1 MRRAEARAPQGM
13 HGSGPRV
20 GRAAMTEPALLV
32 LDDVPEEL
40 DELRGHSAGTGRST
54 WSSARVRPLRRR
66 MDLPGWLRMA
76 DRWRSC
82 VLRRR

>member
-1 MRRAEARAPQGM
+1 
-13 HGSGPRV
+13 
-20 GRAAMTEPALLV
+20 MTKPALLV

-40 DELRGHSAGTGRST
+40 DELRGALRRYGLEY

-66 MDLPGWLRMA
+66 MVLPGWLRML